1 MSSEPSESTT
11 AQGQELAAQDDSLQ
25 GFAPLPQP
33 QGPVAGPPL
42 RVCFATYYLPARIS
56 RDGVGTAY
64 SGLAPA
70 LARAGHD
77 VTVLYLP
84 GDRVPDHTIEYW
96 VSYHEKMGIR
106 LVPLPRPSFR
116 TATTCV
122 HDVTLSYYAY
132 LWLKEHEFD
141 LVHFMARRGAGY
153 WSLVAKHQGLAFKH
167 TMLCVGVHA
176 PTVLLR
182 MSRRGHLSSVDD
194 LDNDFMERGSVAWA
208 DVLVS
213 ASRFLIGWMQERGW
227 ELPARCYVQPT
238 IVPRVCGNGLAREAA
253 GEASQEVR
261 DVVLVGPLADGGGLE
276 VFCDALDRIAASG
289 VRLSGVTFLGRLGVV
304 NGRDARTFIQE
315 RARQWPSRWRI
326 ECEFTRE
333 SALAYLQQGGRLAV
347 VLSQCEPL
355 PVFVLDCLE
364 GGVPLLAA
372 SVTAIPELVA
382 PEDHERVL
390 VAPRGDLL
398 AERLETALREGARPG
413 RPAIDFE
420 RNEQEWLAWHA
431 SLPWADQ
438 KRNGEPAAVP
448 SEPLPLVS
456 ICMPTYNRPRLLRQ
470 ALESIDEID
479 YPNLEVVLVD
489 DGSTDPAA
497 VELLEELS
505 ATFPARGWQLI
516 RQENNYASAARN
528 TAARH
533 ARGESLFFMDDDN
546 YAMPHGLS
554 VFVEIARRTGAD
566 IVASFRENF
575 KGLDPPGR
583 DDQAERYHTL
593 FLGRAPVPGLFRN
606 VFGDMNALVRR
617 DVYLAVGGQ
626 SEDYGLGFQDWEF
639 FAKAA
644 LAGYTMEV
652 IPESLF
658 FYRVT
663 EGGICS
669 STPRVRNIARI
680 GRRYQEAMPE
690 ALRDLVSLTQGMIL
704 HEWPRDYRTLP
715 GLHLIRVGLGNCLR
729 DGPRSVIAHVLRKIR
744 HLFSRRS

>member
-1 MSSEPSESTT
+1 
-11 AQGQELAAQDDSLQ
+11 
-25 GFAPLPQP
+25 
-33 QGPVAGPPL
+33 
-42 RVCFATYYLPARIS
+42 
-56 RDGVGTAY
+56 DGAGTAY
-64 SGLAPA
+64 SGLALA

-96 VSYHEKMGIR
+96 VSRHEEMGMQ
-106 LVPLPRPSFR
+106 LVPLPRPGFR
-116 TATTCV
+116 TATTCA

-141 LVHFMARRGAGY
+141 LIHFMARRGAGY
-153 WSLVAKHQGLAFKH
+153 WSVVAKHQGLAFGR
-167 TMLCVGVHA
+167 TTLCTGVHG
-176 PTVLLR
+176 PTLLLR

-194 LDNDFMERGSVAWA
+194 LDNDFMERGSVALA
-208 DVLVS
+208 DVVVS
-213 ASRFLIGWMQERGW
+213 ASHFLIGWMQEHGW
-227 ELPARCYVQPT
+227 QLPARCHVQPT
-238 IVPRVCGNGLAREAA
+238 VIPRATAASSDVADEPGQPPRRADEIVFLGRLLENAGL
-253 GEASQEVR
+253 
-261 DVVLVGPLADGGGLE
+261 PL
-276 VFCDALDRIAASG
+276 FCDALDRLAAG
-289 VRLSGVTFLGRLGVV
+289 HHTDCTVTFLGRPGTIDGEDSVRFV
-304 NGRDARTFIQE
+304 RR
-315 RARQWPSRWRI
+315 RASRWPFRWQVI
-326 ECEFTRE
+326 GDKDRQE
-333 SALAYLQQGGRLAV
+333 ALEYLAGGNRVAV
-347 VLSQCEPL
+347 VPS
-355 PVFVLDCLE
+355 
-364 GGVPLLAA
+364 LAA
-372 SVTAIPELVA
+372 IWPTGVLHCLDNGIPLIAGHVGAAPEMVA
-382 PEDHERVL
+382 PEDRERVL
-390 VAPRGDLL
+390 VPLRPDIL
-398 AERLETALREGARPG
+398 ADRLRTALREGIRPG
-413 RPAIDFE
+413 RPMIDFE

-431 SLPWADQ
+431 SLPRADQ
-438 KRNGEPAAVP
+438 KHERVPPTAAP
-448 SEPLPLVS
+448 EPLPLVS

-470 ALESIDEID
+470 ALESIDTID

-516 RQENNYASAARN
+516 RQENKYASAARN

-533 ARGESLFFMDDDN
+533 ARGEHLFFMDDDN
-546 YAMPHGLS
+546 YAKPHGLS

-575 KGLDPPGR
+575 KGLNAPGR

-593 FLGRAPVPGLFRN
+593 FLGRAAVPGLFRN

-639 FAKAA
+639 FAKAV
-644 LAGYTMEV
+644 LAGYTLEV

-663 EGGICS
+663 EGGICN
-669 STPRVRNIARI
+669 STPRVKNLARI

-690 ALRDLVSLTQGMIL
+690 ALRDLVSLAQGMIL
-704 HEWPRDYRTLP
+704 HEWPREYRKLP

-729 DGPRSVIAHVLRKIR
+729 EGPRSVIAHVL
-744 HLFSRRS
+744 